1 MPVRSRR
8 GTANSHNRT
17 RNPRRPS
24 PAGPLLASPADT
36 IDRIRH
42 DHIALG
48 YVDDRGRPFDVP
60 TDEEEDASIRRMLA
74 TTNGS
79 RAYLESF
86 TDATGV
92 WWVHVDGCWWH
103 PCNVSDEDRRARN
116 QPILSPRKMQRVE
129 RIVAHLSQFNVPAF
143 ADQPERDR
151 KMREHL
157 QKADEAGWSL
167 HDTRN
172 GDALFDLLLATLEAR
187 AMGARARGAAS
198 WPHAAPEWYR
208 VLLAVTR
215 WKPIGAMPHEALWL
229 RVLAE
234 PLPRPGELQG
244 DHLSR
249 KRDAEFYLRH
259 YYTPDDS
266 PYSASY
272 CKNHMRTLLADT
284 MRSMPPDAREWPDPI
299 WARVLTLV
307 RHWDRRVI
315 TSGEARARRCG
326 LALAEDGDR
335 AFVDEAIARDEQAR
349 DTMGGRGMRPVMPMG
364 VEQPVPGMD
373 AVMAGFDGSRSSRGA
388 AYVPGHDLA
397 WLDVQT
403 LPYHGPER
411 TLGADQRE
419 RNEQL
424 YQEYARLGD
433 PVLSASA
440 RAVVRNNIRV
450 LVNDTLAA
458 YEQSPLVP
466 MHHRW
471 TNALADIRAWD
482 APIQEAF
489 VAERPPPL
497 LLTSLE
503 AITAAR
509 EQLEEESTWGYLKDG
524 EYLQRMNEL
533 HVMYVRLTR
542 VE

>member
-8 GTANSHNRT
+8 GTANSRNRT

-24 PAGPLLASPADT
+24 SAGPLLESPADAT
-36 IDRIRH
+36 NRIRH
-42 DHIALG
+42 EHIALG
-48 YVDDRGRPFDVP
+48 YVDDRGCPFDVP

-74 TTNGS
+74 TANGS

-86 TDATGV
+86 TDVRGV

-103 PCNVSDEDRRARN
+103 PCHVSDEDRRARN

-129 RIVAHLSQFNVPAF
+129 RIVAHLSRFNVPAF

-157 QKADEAGWSL
+157 RQADEAGRSL

-215 WKPIGAMPHEALWL
+215 WKPIGEMPHEALWL

-266 PYSASY
+266 PYAASY
-272 CKNHMRTLLADT
+272 CKNHLRTLLADT

-299 WARVLTLV
+299 WARVLALV

-349 DTMGGRGMRPVMPMG
+349 DTMGGPRGPRG
-364 VEQPVPGMD
+364 SRVPGVD
-373 AVMAGFDGSRSSRGA
+373 EVMAGFDGSRSPLGA
-388 AYVPGHDLA
+388 EYVPGHDLA

-403 LPYHGPER
+403 LPHHGPER

-424 YQEYARLGD
+424 YQEYVRLGD

-471 TNALADIRAWD
+471 TNALVDIRAWD
-482 APIQEAF
+482 APIHEAF
-489 VAERPPPL
+489 VTERPPPL

-503 AITAAR
+503 AITTAR
-509 EQLEEESTWGYLKDG
+509 ERLEEESTWGYLKDG

-533 HVMYVRLTR
+533 HAMYVRLAPTG
-542 VE
+542 